1 MNGSTRASSV
11 GFFMTSGM
19 VYKSWLSV
27 VYRRLYKNI
36 FYSYYSMYFLHQL
49 PCPHHVTYRYLFTNI
64 GLFMPSP
71 LSFKGVLIL
80 ILVILCSC
88 MYFIV

>member
-11 GFFMTSGM
+11 GFFITSGM

-36 FYSYYSMYFLHQL
+36 FYSYYSMYFLH
-49 PCPHHVTYRYLFTNI
+49 
-64 GLFMPSP
+64 
-71 LSFKGVLIL
+71 
-80 ILVILCSC
+80 
-88 MYFIV
+88 